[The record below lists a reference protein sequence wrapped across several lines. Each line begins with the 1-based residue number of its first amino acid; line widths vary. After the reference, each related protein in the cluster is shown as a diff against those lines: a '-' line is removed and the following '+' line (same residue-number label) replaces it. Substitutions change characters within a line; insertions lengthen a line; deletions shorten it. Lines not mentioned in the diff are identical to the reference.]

1 MRNLYLG
8 VDIGSVS
15 INIVAVDEDN
25 RLVFKLYTRN
35 SGSPIDLVKEG
46 LKDFKNE
53 VDLEN
58 YKISGVGVT
67 GSGRQLIA
75 YVLGA
80 DTVKNEI
87 TAHARASTYYYPDA
101 GTIFEIG
108 GQDSKLII
116 VEDGIAV
123 DFAMN
128 TVCAAGTG
136 SFLDHQAERLG
147 VPIEEFGSLALEA
160 DRDVRIAGRCTV
172 FAESDMISKQQYGFT
187 KPEIIN
193 GLSEA
198 LVRNYMNNLVRNRA
212 LKGKYIFQGG
222 VAANIGIKSAF
233 EEEIEAEVIVPEHHD
248 VMGAIGIAMLAKRDI
263 KRSGDKTSFRGFDLT
278 EEEFETTSFECEDCA
293 NNCEVIKVIADGRV
307 IAVTGDRCGKWAASL
322 ITDQSAAAAVKQ
334 ESSQNQ
340 AAEAEEKTDLYKVDP
355 EKEKK
360 VMLELEEL
368 EMEEQQKEEV
378 KAEEEE
384 INQKEETAD
393 NDEKDDNV
401 YV

>member
-1 MRNLYLG
+1 MTNLYLG

-15 INIVAVDEDN
+15 INIVAIDEEN
-25 RLVFKLYTRN
+25 ELAFKLYTRN
-35 SGSPIDLVKEG
+35 SGNPIELVKEG
-46 LKDFKNE
+46 LAKFKE
-53 VDLEN
+53 EIELDD

-87 TAHARASTYYYPDA
+87 TAHARASTYYHPEA

-147 VPIEEFGSLALEA
+147 VPIEEFGELALEA

-198 LVRNYMNNLVRNRA
+198 LVRNYMNNLVRNRV
-212 LKGKYIFQGG
+212 LEGEYIFQGG
-222 VAANIGIKSAF
+222 VAANIGIKAAF
-233 EEEIEAEVIVPEHHD
+233 EEEIGAEVIVPEHHD
-248 VMGAIGIAMLAKRDI
+248 VMGAIGIAMLAKRDV
-263 KRSGDKTSFRGFDLT
+263 KRSGQESSFRGFDLT
-278 EEEFETTSFECEDCA
+278 KQEFETTSFECEDCA
-293 NNCEVIKVIADGRV
+293 NNCEVIKVIADGKI
-307 IAVTGDRCGKWAASL
+307 IAVTGDRCGKWTASL
-322 ITDQSAAAAVKQ
+322 IGDSAAPAENRSEKEENTAARTSAKKS
-334 ESSQNQ
+334 EDLNKNP
-340 AAEAEEKTDLYKVDP
+340 EELEVELYKIDV
-355 EKEKK
+355 EKEKQ
-360 VMLELEEL
+360 VMKELEEL
-368 EMEEQQKEEV
+368 EEQEEKLEDSD
-378 KAEEEE
+378 
-384 INQKEETAD
+384 T
-393 NDEKDDNV
+393 DEKEDNV

>member
-1 MRNLYLG
+1 MNNLYLG

-15 INIVAVDEDN
+15 INIVAIDEEN
-25 RLVFKLYTRN
+25 ELVFKLYTRN
-35 SGSPIDLVKEG
+35 SGNPIELVKEG
-46 LKDFKNE
+46 LAKFRE
-53 VDLEN
+53 EIELED

-87 TAHARASTYYYPDA
+87 TAHARASTYYHPEA

-147 VPIEEFGSLALEA
+147 VPIEEFGGLALEA

-198 LVRNYMNNLVRNRA
+198 LVRNYMNNLVRNRV
-212 LKGKYIFQGG
+212 LEGEYIFQGG
-222 VAANIGIKSAF
+222 VAANIGIKAAF
-233 EEEIEAEVIVPEHHD
+233 EEEIGAEVIVPEHHD
-248 VMGAIGIAMLAKRDI
+248 VMGAIGIAMLAKRDV
-263 KRSGDKTSFRGFDLT
+263 KRSGQESSFRGFDLT
-278 EEEFETTSFECEDCA
+278 EQEFETTSFECEDCA
-293 NNCEVIKVIADGRV
+293 NNCEVIKVIADSKV
-307 IAVTGDRCGKWAASL
+307 IAVTGDRCGKWTASL
-322 ITDQSAAAAVKQ
+322 IGDSAANANV
-334 ESSQNQ
+334 EGSS
-340 AAEAEEKTDLYKVDP
+340 EKEEKTAAKSSKKQDEDLNKNSEELEANLYKVDL
-355 EKEKK
+355 EKEKQ
-360 VMLELEEL
+360 VMKELEEL
-368 EMEEQQKEEV
+368 EKSDENKKE
-378 KAEEEE
+378 
-384 INQKEETAD
+384 D
-393 NDEKDDNV
+393 NSFV
-401 YV
+401 

>member
-1 MRNLYLG
+1 MKKLYLG

-15 INIVAVDEDN
+15 INIVAIDEDN
-25 RLVFKLYTRN
+25 ELVFKLYTRN
-35 SGSPIDLVKEG
+35 SGNPIELVKDG
-46 LKDFKNE
+46 LNKFKE
-53 VDLEN
+53 EIEIED

-67 GSGRQLIA
+67 GSGRELIG

-87 TAHARASTYYYPDA
+87 TAHARASTYYHPDA

-147 VPIEEFGSLALEA
+147 VAIEEFGGLALEA
-160 DRDVRIAGRCTV
+160 ERDVRIAGRCTV

-198 LVRNYMNNLVRNRA
+198 LVRNYMNNLVRNRV
-212 LKGKYIFQGG
+212 LKGEYIFQGG
-222 VAANIGIKSAF
+222 VAANIGIKAAF
-233 EEEIEAEVIVPEHHD
+233 EEEIGEEVIVPEHHE
-248 VMGAIGIAMLAKRDI
+248 VMGAIGIAMLAKRDV
-263 KRSGDKTSFRGFDLT
+263 KRSGSESSFRGFDLT
-278 EEEFETTSFECEDCA
+278 EQDFETTSFECGDCA
-293 NNCEVIKVIADGRV
+293 NNCEVIKVIADQKV
-307 IAVTGDRCGKWAASL
+307 IAVTGDRCGKWTASL
-322 ITDQSAAAAVKQ
+322 IGESAAAAENSVEKGKNKADK
-334 ESSQNQ
+334 SSKNQNEDSNQ
-340 AAEAEEKTDLYKVDP
+340 KAEEMEVDLYKVDP
-355 EKEKK
+355 EKEKQ
-360 VMLELEEL
+360 VMKELEEL
-368 EMEEQQKEEV
+368 EKQDNEEDK
-378 KAEEEE
+378 
-384 INQKEETAD
+384 
-393 NDEKDDNV
+393 DEKEDNV
-401 YV
+401 FA

>member
-1 MRNLYLG
+1 MTNLYLG

-15 INIVAVDEDN
+15 INIVAIDEEN
-25 RLVFKLYTRN
+25 ELAFKLYTRN
-35 SGSPIDLVKEG
+35 SGNPIELVKEG
-46 LKDFKNE
+46 LTKFKE
-53 VDLEN
+53 EIELEE
-58 YKISGVGVT
+58 YKIRGVGVT

-87 TAHARASTYYYPDA
+87 TAHARASTYYHPEA

-147 VPIEEFGSLALEA
+147 VPIEEFGELALEA

-198 LVRNYMNNLVRNRA
+198 LVRNYMNNLVRNRV
-212 LKGKYIFQGG
+212 LEGEYIFQGG
-222 VAANIGIKSAF
+222 VAANIGIKAAF
-233 EEEIEAEVIVPEHHD
+233 EEEIGAEVIVPEHHD
-248 VMGAIGIAMLAKRDI
+248 VMGAIGIAMLAKRDV
-263 KRSGDKTSFRGFDLT
+263 KRSGQESSFRGFDLT
-278 EEEFETTSFECEDCA
+278 RQEFETTSFECEDCA
-293 NNCEVIKVIADGRV
+293 NNCEVIKVIADGKI
-307 IAVTGDRCGKWAASL
+307 IAVTGDRCGKWSASL
-322 ITDQSAAAAVKQ
+322 IGDSAAA
-334 ESSQNQ
+334 ESRSRNKENT
-340 AAEAEEKTDLYKVDP
+340 AARTAEEENKDFNKTAEELEVDLYKIDP
-355 EKEKK
+355 EKEKQ
-360 VMLELEEL
+360 VMKELEEL
-368 EMEEQQKEEV
+368 EEQ
-378 KAEEEE
+378 EEELE
-384 INQKEETAD
+384 DSDTDDKE
-393 NDEKDDNV
+393 DNV

>member
-1 MRNLYLG
+1 MNNLYLG

-15 INIVAVDEDN
+15 INIVAIDEEN
-25 RLVFKLYTRN
+25 ELAFKLYTRN
-35 SGSPIDLVKEG
+35 SGNPIELVKEG
-46 LKDFKNE
+46 LTKFKE
-53 VDLEN
+53 EIELED
-58 YKISGVGVT
+58 YKINGVGVT
-67 GSGRQLIA
+67 GSGRELIG
-75 YVLGA
+75 YILGA

-87 TAHARASTYYYPDA
+87 TAHARASTYYYPEA

-147 VPIEEFGSLALEA
+147 VPIEEFGELALEA
-160 DRDVRIAGRCTV
+160 EREVRIAGRCTV

-198 LVRNYMNNLVRNRA
+198 LVRNYMNNLVRNRV
-212 LKGKYIFQGG
+212 LEGEYIFQGG
-222 VAANIGIKSAF
+222 VAANIGIKAAF
-233 EEEIEAEVIVPEHHD
+233 EEEIGAEVIVPEHHD
-248 VMGAIGIAMLAKRDI
+248 VMGAIGIAMLAKRDV
-263 KRSGDKTSFRGFDLT
+263 KRSGQASSFRGFDLT
-278 EEEFETTSFECEDCA
+278 EQEFETTSFECDDCA
-293 NNCEVIKVIADGRV
+293 NNCEVIKVIADDKV

-322 ITDQSAAAAVKQ
+322 IGDSAAANA
-334 ESSQNQ
+334 EGSS
-340 AAEAEEKTDLYKVDP
+340 EKEEKTAAKFSKKQDEDLNKNSEELEVDLYKVDL
-355 EKEKK
+355 EKEKQ
-360 VMLELEEL
+360 VMKELEEL
-368 EMEEQQKEEV
+368 EEQ
-378 KAEEEE
+378 EEELE
-384 INQKEETAD
+384 DSDTNEKE
-393 NDEKDDNV
+393 DNV

>member
-1 MRNLYLG
+1 MNNLYLG

-15 INIVAVDEDN
+15 INIVAIDEEN
-25 RLVFKLYTRN
+25 ELVFKLYTRN
-35 SGSPIDLVKEG
+35 SGNPIELVKEG
-46 LKDFKNE
+46 LAKFRE
-53 VDLEN
+53 EIELED

-87 TAHARASTYYYPDA
+87 TAHARASTYYHPEA

-147 VPIEEFGSLALEA
+147 VPIEEFGGLALEA

-198 LVRNYMNNLVRNRA
+198 LVRNYMNNLVRNRV
-212 LKGKYIFQGG
+212 LEGEYIFQGG
-222 VAANIGIKSAF
+222 VAANIGIKAAF
-233 EEEIEAEVIVPEHHD
+233 EEEIGAEVIVPEHHD
-248 VMGAIGIAMLAKRDI
+248 VMGAIGIAMLAKRDV
-263 KRSGDKTSFRGFDLT
+263 KRSGQESSFRGFNLT
-278 EEEFETTSFECEDCA
+278 EQEFETTSFECEDCA
-293 NNCEVIKVIADGRV
+293 NNCEVIKVIADSKV
-307 IAVTGDRCGKWAASL
+307 IAVTGDRCGKWTASL
-322 ITDQSAAAAVKQ
+322 IGDSAANANV
-334 ESSQNQ
+334 EGSS
-340 AAEAEEKTDLYKVDP
+340 EKEEKTAAKSSKKQDEDLNKNSEELEANLYKVDL
-355 EKEKK
+355 EKEKQ
-360 VMLELEEL
+360 VMKELEEL
-368 EMEEQQKEEV
+368 EKSDENKKE
-378 KAEEEE
+378 
-384 INQKEETAD
+384 D
-393 NDEKDDNV
+393 NSFV
-401 YV
+401 

>member
-1 MRNLYLG
+1 MENLYLG

-15 INIVAVDEDN
+15 INIVAVNEEN
-25 RLVFKLYTRN
+25 ELKFKLYTRN
-35 SGSPIDLVKEG
+35 SGNPIELVKEG
-46 LKDFKNE
+46 LTQFKDEIELDK
-53 VDLEN
+53 
-58 YKISGVGVT
+58 YKINGVGVT

-87 TAHARASTYYYPDA
+87 TAHAHASTYYHPDA

-147 VPIEEFGSLALEA
+147 IPIEEFGGLALEA

-187 KPEIIN
+187 KPEIIK

-198 LVRNYMNNLVRNRA
+198 LVRNYMNNLVRNRV
-212 LKGKYIFQGG
+212 LEGEYIFQGG
-222 VAANIGIKSAF
+222 VAANIGIKAAF
-233 EEEIEAEVIVPEHHD
+233 EEEIEAEVTVPEHHD
-248 VMGAIGIAMLAKRDI
+248 VMGAIGIAMLAQRDI
-263 KRSGDKTSFRGFDLT
+263 KRSGRESRFRGFDLT
-278 EEEFETTSFECEDCA
+278 EEEFETTSFECGDCA
-293 NNCEVIKVIADGRV
+293 NNCEVIKVIADNRV
-307 IAVTGDRCGKWAASL
+307 IAVTGDRCGKWAAS
-322 ITDQSAAAAVKQ
+322 ITADSSAELRSKKI
-334 ESSQNQ
+334 ENPTLNSSDSKEQD
-340 AAEAEEKTDLYKVDP
+340 ELEVELYKINP
-355 EKEKK
+355 EKEKQ
-360 VMLELEEL
+360 VMKELEEL
-368 EMEEQQKEEV
+368 EKQE
-378 KAEEEE
+378 AENED
-384 INQKEETAD
+384 TD
-393 NDEKDDNV
+393 TDEKEDNV

>member
-1 MRNLYLG
+1 MNNLYLG

-15 INIVAVDEDN
+15 INIVAIDEEN
-25 RLVFKLYTRN
+25 ELVFKLYTRN
-35 SGSPIDLVKEG
+35 SGNPIKLVKEG
-46 LKDFKNE
+46 LAKLRE
-53 VDLEN
+53 EIELEN

-87 TAHARASTYYYPDA
+87 TAHARASTYYHPEA

-147 VPIEEFGSLALEA
+147 VPIEEFGGLALEA

-198 LVRNYMNNLVRNRA
+198 LVRNYMNNLVRNRV
-212 LKGKYIFQGG
+212 LEGEYIFQGG
-222 VAANIGIKSAF
+222 VAANIGIKAAF
-233 EEEIEAEVIVPEHHD
+233 EEEIGAEVIVPEHHD
-248 VMGAIGIAMLAKRDI
+248 VMGSIGIAMLAKRDV
-263 KRSGDKTSFRGFDLT
+263 KRSGQESSFRGFDLT
-278 EEEFETTSFECEDCA
+278 EQEFETTSFECEDCA
-293 NNCEVIKVIADGRV
+293 NNCEVIKVIADSKV
-307 IAVTGDRCGKWAASL
+307 IAVTGDRCGKWTASL
-322 ITDQSAAAAVKQ
+322 IGDSAAANA
-334 ESSQNQ
+334 EGSS
-340 AAEAEEKTDLYKVDP
+340 EKEEKTAAKSSKKQDKASNLDSEEIEVDLYKVDL
-355 EKEKK
+355 EKEKQ
-360 VMLELEEL
+360 VMKELEEL
-368 EMEEQQKEEV
+368 EKSDENKKE
-378 KAEEEE
+378 
-384 INQKEETAD
+384 D
-393 NDEKDDNV
+393 NSFV
-401 YV
+401 